1 MTFTAQLLNT
11 FTAKFRVC
19 HSVSAE
25 LRKSLTQASSRVMD
39 LEQEVE
45 VLEGELSAA
54 QEAAKQAPSRT
65 MKSLVERLRNQLAVK
80 EKQHKVIVTV

>member
-1 MTFTAQLLNT
+1 MSCILQLWLSLLSPDL
-11 FTAKFRVC
+11 RR
-19 HSVSAE
+19 SLAE
-25 LRKSLTQASSRVMD
+25 ASSRVTE

-54 QEAAKQAPSRT
+54 QEAVKQAPSRT

-80 EKQHKVIVTV
+80 EKQHKAS